1 MNVPFDTVKLFYKYL
16 PPDVLKDDS
25 FFCEDQHFLKF
36 TNPSDFNDPLD
47 CLFQINNLNW
57 VSARAEKHFYNAMSC
72 AFPPVDEKNNAIT
85 KKQHKKRLNTIIPRS
100 IKRDFKKMVED
111 QNEKIK
117 KIREK
122 ILVSCFSSKRDIM
135 PMWSHYAKNHSGF
148 CLGYQFAESSEH
160 PNHGPIFSDML
171 HKIIYSDSKDLSL
184 IADLFFDHVVRQTI
198 VSNVQKKEFEE
209 YAKSLACDISMQMV
223 MKTVLTKDVSW
234 SYEHEWRVITDLDK
248 IEKRKNGLFLLPI
261 YNYYVSEFLVGCKA
275 EGSLFDKLKEKFPT
289 ARGYKCEKN
298 PEKNGV
304 SYILCH
310 DPVREA
316 VEAVKKDNCSWA
328 GNKLVKSLLHR
339 H

>member
-1 MNVPFDTVKLFYKYL
+1 
-16 PPDVLKDDS
+16 
-25 FFCEDQHFLKF
+25 
-36 TNPSDFNDPLD
+36 
-47 CLFQINNLNW
+47 
-57 VSARAEKHFYNAMSC
+57 
-72 AFPPVDEKNNAIT
+72 
-85 KKQHKKRLNTIIPRS
+85 
-100 IKRDFKKMVED
+100 MVEE
-111 QNEKIK
+111 QNEEIK

-122 ILVSCFSSKRDIM
+122 ILVSCFSSKHDIM

-148 CLGYQFAESSEH
+148 CLGYQFAEPFEH

-171 HKIIYSDSKDLSL
+171 HKVIYSDSKDLSL
-184 IADLFFDHVVRQTI
+184 IADLFFDHAVRHCI
-198 VSNVQKKEFEE
+198 VSDAQEEQGFKK
-209 YAKSLACDISMQMV
+209 YAKGLVFDVFIQMV

-248 IEKRKNGLFLLPI
+248 IEKHKSGLFLLPI

-310 DPVREA
+310 DPVRKA
-316 VEAVKKDNCSWA
+316 VGAVKIGDLSGA
-328 GNKLVKSLLHR
+328 GNALVKSLLHR
-339 H
+339 CRM